1 MPAKWLHPGRNKMK
15 NRQTRREF
23 GATALVGIAASVLPA
38 PNVRAAEK
46 KYDSGASDTEIKL
59 GQTVPHSGPGSL
71 YGVLGR
77 VGEAYF
83 QMLNEK
89 GGINGRKVK
98 FLTMDDAYSAPK
110 CVEATRRLVEQEEVL
125 ALFGSL
131 GTAPQTAVHKY
142 LNSKGVP
149 QLLLNTGA
157 SKWNDPKNYKWT
169 MAGLPLYPTEARILA
184 KHVLNVRPEAKVGI
198 LYQNDDF
205 GRDFLGPFKKTLA
218 DAGGK
223 AKVILEQTY
232 DLTDPTIDSQL
243 INLSKSGADVFYNIT
258 TGKATS
264 QSIRKVAE
272 LGWKPLQ
279 LLSAGS
285 TGRSILNAAGLENAT
300 GIVAIRYNK
309 EVGVG
314 KWDKDPDVQ
323 AFKELRK
330 KYTPTSD
337 PDNTIA
343 FAGYG
348 QVVTMAEILR
358 RCGDDLTRANVLKQA
373 STLAGFHSPFF
384 LDGINY
390 SYTPEDYTP
399 MKTLYIS
406 IFNGKDWDISDKPVT
421 E

>member
-1 MPAKWLHPGRNKMK
+1 MSN
-15 NRQTRREF
+15 NRSRREF
-23 GATALVGIAASVLPA
+23 CATAIATLFASATSVK
-38 PNVRAAEK
+38 AAEK
-46 KYDSGASDTEIKL
+46 KYDPGASDTEIKV
-59 GQTVPHSGPGSL
+59 GQTVPHSGPASL

-98 FLTMDDAYSAPK
+98 SFPMDDAYSAPK
-110 CVEATRRLVEQEEVL
+110 AVEATRRLVEQEEVL

-157 SKWNDPKNYKWT
+157 SKWNDPNNNRWP

-184 KHVLNVRPEAKVGI
+184 KYVLSVKPNAKIAI

-205 GRDFLGPFKKTLA
+205 GRDFLAPFKQVLA
-218 DAGGK
+218 DAGGN
-223 AKVILEQTY
+223 AKVIAEATY
-232 DLTDPTIDSQL
+232 DLTEPTIDSQL
-243 INLSKSGADVFYNIT
+243 INLAKSGADVFYNIS
-258 TGKATS
+258 TGKASS
-264 QSIRKVAE
+264 QSIRKVVE

-285 TGRSILNAAGLENAT
+285 TGRSILNAAGFENAA
-300 GIVAIRYNK
+300 GIVAIRYSK
-309 EVGVG
+309 DAGPGRWE
-314 KWDKDPDVQ
+314 KDKDVM
-323 AFKELRK
+323 AFEALRA
-330 KYTPTSD
+330 KYLPTVD

-343 FAGYG
+343 YATYG
-348 QVVTMAEILR
+348 QAVTMGEILR

-373 STLAGFHSPFF
+373 STLAGYHSPFF
-384 LDGINY
+384 LDDINY
-390 SYTPEDYTP
+390 SYTPDDYTP
-399 MKTLYIS
+399 MKTLHIS
-406 IFNGKDWDISDKPVT
+406 NFDGKDWQISEKAVT

>member
-1 MPAKWLHPGRNKMK
+1 MVIPGRNKTMN
-15 NRQTRREF
+15 NRPTRREF
-23 GATALVGIAASVLPA
+23 GTTALAAIAASTVAA
-38 PNVRAAEK
+38 PYVRAADK
-46 KYDSGASDTEIKL
+46 KYDPGASDTEIKL
-59 GQTVPHSGPGSL
+59 GQTIPHSGPGSL

-83 QMLNEK
+83 QMLNES
-89 GGINGRKVK
+89 GGINGRKIT
-98 FLTMDDAYSAPK
+98 FLTLDDAYSAPK

-157 SKWNDPKNYKWT
+157 SKWNDPKNNKWT

-184 KHVLNVRPEAKVGI
+184 KHVLGVKPEAKIGI

-205 GRDFLGPFKKTLA
+205 GRDFLGPFKRVLA
-218 DAGGK
+218 DAGGT
-223 AKVILEQTY
+223 ASVIMEQTY
-232 DLTDPTIDSQL
+232 DLTDPMLYSQL
-243 INLSKSGADVFYNIT
+243 INLSKSGADVFYNIS
-258 TGKATS
+258 TGKASS
-264 QSIRKVAE
+264 QSIRKAAE

-285 TGRSILNAAGLENAT
+285 TGRSILNAAGFENAK
-300 GIVAIRYNK
+300 GIVAIRYSK
-309 EVGVG
+309 EAGPG
-314 KWDKDPDVQ
+314 RWEKDPDVM
-323 AFKELRK
+323 AFEALRA
-330 KYTPTSD
+330 KYLPTVD
-337 PDNTIA
+337 PANTIA

-373 STLAGFHSPFF
+373 SMLNGFHSPYM
-384 LDGINY
+384 LDGVTY

-399 MKTLYIS
+399 MKTLFIS
-406 IFNGKDWDISDKPVT
+406 QFNGKDWDISDRPVT